1 MQVYRGHH
9 VTLQYTGI
17 PESDELMVALIALDR
32 SCRFGN
38 GGGFFISA
46 IDPKS
51 NVPAKLRAEPDGPF
65 ETLYYADGKWVEG
78 DKLAWEDDVYDDD
91 EECECGDCN
100 PDQQINA

>member
-17 PESDELMVALIALDR
+17 PESDELMVAMIALDR

-46 IDPKS
+46 IDPKT
-51 NVPAKLRAEPDGPF
+51 NFPEVA
-65 ETLYYADGKWVEG
+65 YYNTPKGVEAAQALEG
-78 DKLAWEDDVYDDD
+78 V
-91 EECECGDCN
+91 
-100 PDQQINA
+100 

>member
-1 MQVYRGHH
+1 MDLYRGHN

-17 PESDELMVALIALDR
+17 PESDELMVAMIALDR

-46 IDPKS
+46 IDPKT

-78 DKLAWEDDVYDDD
+78 DKLEWADDVYDDD

-100 PDQQINA
+100 PEQQINA

>member
-1 MQVYRGHH
+1 MNLYRGHH
-9 VTLQYTGI
+9 VTLQYSGI
-17 PESDELMVALIALDR
+17 PENDELMVALIALDR
-32 SCRFGN
+32 SCRYGS

-46 IDPKS
+46 IDPKT

-78 DKLAWEDDVYDDD
+78 DKLAWADDEEDDE

-100 PDQQINA
+100 PERRNSA